1 MSQTHRMTF
10 FPQRAVRC
18 RHVASLRHATSRSS
32 DERVTPG
39 PSGPSAASRC
49 SQAIS
54 HPTDTMDTPSLC
66 AACVWLTHTSAE
78 TSRGAFDQRRIT
90 RGYRRRFA
98 SANVHLAPIADRV
111 PNCEPGQIGAP
122 ANARI
127 WQPRSA
133 RAQESAADS
142 IGADRRRAHD
152 RSRRRTSRF
161 ADNRSTQV
169 RAFYRMRR
177 G

>member
-90 RGYRRRFA
+90 RDTDAA
-98 SANVHLAPIADRV
+98 SPRPTSTSLRSPIAS

-169 RAFYRMRR
+169 RAFYRTRR